1 MKKMT
6 SWLLAIAL
14 IVGCITPVMAVPE
27 ETTALDMTMSDEGM
41 KLLKAEEGFSQYPY
55 WDKKQYTVGYGTR
68 CPDDK
73 VEYYTKYGITHE
85 EAEQLLKDYMTEMED
100 ALNRYIQKYNI
111 VLTQNQYDAI
121 ALFSYNVGHS
131 WTTNTSS
138 LIFEAITYGA
148 TGNDLIRALGL
159 WCKASGQ
166 IQGYLL
172 RRRMSEANLYLN
184 GVYSKEPPE
193 SYGHIIFDGNGG
205 TIDRSSQV
213 FDSNLPAV
221 PLCNA
226 TRNGYAFAGWFTE
239 KVGGR
244 KITKLDASLKGMTLY
259 AQWLR
264 TGEMENWTDTV
275 DVTVT
280 VTDEE
285 LFFYV
290 APGADYPQTGK
301 AVKKGDTLLITET
314 VKSGDL
320 LWGRTEKGWISLNCT
335 DFEDV
340 YAALPPEASL
350 PTEPEVTEPEVT
362 EPEVTEPE
370 VTEPEVTEPEVTEP
384 EVTEPEVTEPEVT
397 EPEVTEPEVTEPEV
411 TEPEVTEPEVTEP
424 EVTEPEPTE
433 PEPTEPEPTE
443 PPVTQWNGKVT
454 ASSLNIRAEA
464 GTDGRWLGYYV
475 RNTKVVILERKTV
488 DGMEW
493 GRTDKGWISLSYVE
507 LEEPVTPPEPTEPEP
522 TEPEPT
528 EPEPTEPEPTEP
540 PVTEQ
545 SGKVTASTL
554 NIRAEAGTN
563 GRWLGYY
570 VRGTKVIILE
580 RKTVG
585 TMEWG
590 RTDKG
595 WISLSYVELEE
606 PVTPPEPTEP
616 EPTEPEPTEPDPTEP
631 EPTEPEPTEPP
642 VTEQSGKVTA
652 STLNIRAEAG
662 TNGRWLGYYVRGTKV
677 VILERK
683 TVDGMQ
689 WGRTDKGWISLQ
701 YVKFE
706 EPAPEAV
713 IKTVT
718 ADVLRVRS
726 GPGTSY
732 DVAARL
738 NRGTKVTILE
748 TKTVGSMLW
757 GRITNGWISMDYVK

>member
-301 AVKKGDTLLITET
+301 AVKKGDTLLITAT

-340 YAALPPEASL
+340 YAALPPEAFL

-411 TEPEVTEPEVTEP
+411 
-424 EVTEPEPTE
+424 TE

-540 PVTEQ
+540 E
-545 SGKVTASTL
+545 
-554 NIRAEAGTN
+554 
-563 GRWLGYY
+563 
-570 VRGTKVIILE
+570 
-580 RKTVG
+580 
-585 TMEWG
+585 
-590 RTDKG
+590 
-595 WISLSYVELEE
+595 
-606 PVTPPEPTEP
+606 
-616 EPTEPEPTEPDPTEP
+616 PTEP

-677 VILERK
+677 IILERK
-683 TVDGMQ
+683 TVGTME

>member
-6 SWLLAIAL
+6 SWLLAIVL
-14 IVGCITPVMAVPE
+14 LLGCITPVMAVTEEATVPE
-27 ETTALDMTMSDEGM
+27 MTMSDEGM

-73 VEYYTKYGITHE
+73 VDYYTKYGITHA
-85 EAEQLLKDYMTEMED
+85 EAEQLLKDYMTEMES
-100 ALNRYIQKYNI
+100 ALNGYIRKYNLQ
-111 VLTQNQYDAI
+111 LTQNQYDAI

-131 WTTNTSS
+131 WTTNTSGV
-138 LIFEAITYGA
+138 IFEAITYGA
-148 TGNDLIRALGL
+148 TGNALIRAFGL

-166 IQGYLL
+166 IQDYLL

-205 TIDRSSQV
+205 TVDRSSQV
-213 FDSNLPAV
+213 FDSNLPAL

-226 TRNGYAFAGWFTE
+226 SRNGYAFAGWFTE

-244 KITKLDASLKGMTLY
+244 KVTKLDASVKGMTLY

-280 VTDEE
+280 VTADELCFSAGPDTE
-285 LFFYV
+285 YAL
-290 APGADYPQTGK
+290 TGK

-314 VKSGDL
+314 VKSGAL
-320 LWGRTEKGWISLNCT
+320 LWGRTEKGWVSLSGT
-335 DFEDV
+335 DFEEV
-340 YAALPPEASL
+340 YAALPPEAFL
-350 PTEPEVTEPEVT
+350 PTEPEPTEPEPT
-362 EPEVTEPE
+362 EPEP
-370 VTEPEVTEPEVTEP
+370 
-384 EVTEPEVTEPEVT
+384 
-397 EPEVTEPEVTEPEV
+397 
-411 TEPEVTEPEVTEP
+411 
-424 EVTEPEPTE
+424 TEPEPTE

-454 ASSLNIRAEA
+454 ASTLNIRAEA
-464 GTDGRWLGYYV
+464 GTNGRWLGYYI

-493 GRTDKGWISLSYVE
+493 GRTDKGWISLSYVDI
-507 LEEPVTPPEPTEPEP
+507 EEPVTPPEPTEPEPTEPEPTEPEPTDPEPTEPEPTEPPVTQWNGKVTASTLNIRAEAGTNGRWLGYYVRNTKVVILERKTVDGMEWGKTDKGWISLSYVDIEELVTPPEPTEPEP

-540 PVTEQ
+540 EPTDPPAAQ
-545 SGKVTASTL
+545 QTGTVTASKL
-554 NIRAEAGTN
+554 NIRAEAGTD
-563 GRWLGYY
+563 GRYLGYY
-570 VRGTKVIILE
+570 VRGTKVTVLE
-580 RKTVG
+580 
-585 TMEWG
+585 
-590 RTDKG
+590 
-595 WISLSYVELEE
+595 
-606 PVTPPEPTEP
+606 
-616 EPTEPEPTEPDPTEP
+616 
-631 EPTEPEPTEPP
+631 
-642 VTEQSGKVTA
+642 
-652 STLNIRAEAG
+652 
-662 TNGRWLGYYVRGTKV
+662 TKMIGAV
-677 VILERK
+677 K
-683 TVDGMQ
+683 

-701 YVKFE
+701 YVKID

-738 NRGTKVTILE
+738 HKGTKVTILE
-748 TKTVGSMLW
+748 TKTVNGVLW
-757 GRITNGWISMDYVK
+757 GRISQGWISMDYVK

>member
-27 ETTALDMTMSDEGM
+27 ETTVLDMTMSDEGM

-85 EAEQLLKDYMTEMED
+85 EAEALLKDYMTEMED

-280 VTDEE
+280 VADEE

-320 LWGRTEKGWISLNCT
+320 LWGRTEKGWVSLNCT

-340 YAALPPEASL
+340 YAALPPEAFL

-370 VTEPEVTEPEVTEP
+370 VTEPEVTEPEATEP

-411 TEPEVTEPEVTEP
+411 
-424 EVTEPEPTE
+424 TE

-540 PVTEQ
+540 EPTEPEPTEPEPTEPEPTEPPVTEQ
-545 SGKVTASTL
+545 SGKVTASSL

-585 TMEWG
+585 TME
-590 RTDKG
+590 
-595 WISLSYVELEE
+595 
-606 PVTPPEPTEP
+606 
-616 EPTEPEPTEPDPTEP
+616 
-631 EPTEPEPTEPP
+631 
-642 VTEQSGKVTA
+642 
-652 STLNIRAEAG
+652 
-662 TNGRWLGYYVRGTKV
+662 
-677 VILERK
+677 
-683 TVDGMQ
+683 

>member
-340 YAALPPEASL
+340 YAALPPEAFL

-384 EVTEPEVTEPEVT
+384 EVTEPEVTEPEV
-397 EPEVTEPEVTEPEV
+397 
-411 TEPEVTEPEVTEP
+411 
-424 EVTEPEPTE
+424 TE

-540 PVTEQ
+540 E
-545 SGKVTASTL
+545 
-554 NIRAEAGTN
+554 
-563 GRWLGYY
+563 
-570 VRGTKVIILE
+570 
-580 RKTVG
+580 
-585 TMEWG
+585 
-590 RTDKG
+590 
-595 WISLSYVELEE
+595 
-606 PVTPPEPTEP
+606 
-616 EPTEPEPTEPDPTEP
+616 PTEP

-677 VILERK
+677 IILERK
-683 TVDGMQ
+683 TVGTME

>member
-340 YAALPPEASL
+340 YAALPPEAFL
-350 PTEPEVTEPEVT
+350 P
-362 EPEVTEPE
+362 TEPE

-433 PEPTEPEPTE
+433 PEPTEP
-443 PPVTQWNGKVT
+443 PVTQWNGRIT

-540 PVTEQ
+540 E
-545 SGKVTASTL
+545 
-554 NIRAEAGTN
+554 
-563 GRWLGYY
+563 
-570 VRGTKVIILE
+570 
-580 RKTVG
+580 
-585 TMEWG
+585 
-590 RTDKG
+590 
-595 WISLSYVELEE
+595 
-606 PVTPPEPTEP
+606 
-616 EPTEPEPTEPDPTEP
+616 PTEP

-677 VILERK
+677 IILERK
-683 TVDGMQ
+683 TVGTME

>member
-6 SWLLAIAL
+6 SWLLAIIL
-14 IVGCITPVMAVPE
+14 IVSCITVVAAVTAE
-27 ETTALDMTMSDEGM
+27 ELHTDMTMSDEGM

-55 WDKKQYTVGYGTR
+55 WDKKQYTVGFGTR

-73 VEYYTKYGITHE
+73 VDYYTKYGITHE
-85 EAEQLLKDYMTEMED
+85 EAEALLKDYMADMED
-100 ALNRYIQKYNI
+100 NLNRYIQKYNI

-138 LIFEAITYGA
+138 VIFEAITNGA
-148 TGNDLIRALGL
+148 TGNDLIRAFGL

-166 IQGYLL
+166 IQNYLL

-213 FDSNLPAV
+213 FDSNLPAL
-221 PLCNA
+221 PLCTA

-244 KITKLDASLKGMTLY
+244 KVEKLDASVKGMTLY
-259 AQWLR
+259 AQWLY
-264 TGEMENWTDTV
+264 TQEMENWTDTV

-280 VTDEE
+280 VIADE
-285 LFFYV
+285 LCF
-290 APGADYPQTGK
+290 AIGPGADYNLTGK
-301 AVKKGDTLLITET
+301 AVKKGDALLITET

-320 LWGRTEKGWISLNCT
+320 LWGRTDKGWVSLSSTN
-335 DFEDV
+335 FNEV
-340 YAALPPEASL
+340 YAALPSE

-370 VTEPEVTEPEVTEP
+370 VTEPEVTEPEF
-384 EVTEPEVTEPEVT
+384 
-397 EPEVTEPEVTEPEV
+397 TEPEV

-433 PEPTEPEPTE
+433 PPK
-443 PPVTQWNGKVT
+443 TQWNGKVT
-454 ASSLNIRAEA
+454 ASSLNIREEA
-464 GTDGRWLGYYV
+464 GTSGRYVGYYL
-475 RNTKVVILERKTV
+475 RGTKVTIFERKTV
-488 DGMEW
+488 GTMEW

-540 PVTEQ
+540 PVTQ
-545 SGKVTASTL
+545 WNGKVTASTL

-570 VRGTKVIILE
+570 VRNTKIVILE
-580 RKTVG
+580 RKTVDG
-585 TMEWG
+585 MEWG

-595 WISLSYVELEE
+595 WVSLSYVELEE

-616 EPTEPEPTEPDPTEP
+616 EPTEP
-631 EPTEPEPTEPP
+631 TEPP
-642 VTEQSGKVTA
+642 KPQQTGTTTA
-652 STLNIRAEAG
+652 SKLNIRAEAG
-662 TNGRWLGYYVRGTKV
+662 TSGRYLGYYVRGTKV
-677 VILERK
+677 TILETK
-683 TVDGMQ
+683 MVDDVK
-689 WGRTDKGWISLQ
+689 WGKTDKGWISLQ
-701 YVKFE
+701 YVQMD

-726 GPGTSY
+726 GPGTTY

-738 NRGTKVTILE
+738 NKGAKVTILE
-748 TKTVGSMLW
+748 TKTVGSMRW
-757 GRITNGWISMDYVK
+757 GRISQGWISMDYVK